1 MKTAADIYMPCDG
14 KILKINER
22 LEDEPQ
28 HISIEAESE
37 GWLMEME
44 IEDTDQLKDLL
55 DEESYLK
62 YLDTLEDDHWF
73 IIDSHFIFKSPLD
86 IKNPNSNLI
95 ILEI

>member
-1 MKTAADIYMPCDG
+1 VKTAADIYMPCDG

-62 YLDTLEDDHWF
+62 YLDTLEDDHW
-73 IIDSHFIFKSPLD
+73 
-86 IKNPNSNLI
+86 SNRDKI
-95 ILEI
+95 VILYSSLHSI